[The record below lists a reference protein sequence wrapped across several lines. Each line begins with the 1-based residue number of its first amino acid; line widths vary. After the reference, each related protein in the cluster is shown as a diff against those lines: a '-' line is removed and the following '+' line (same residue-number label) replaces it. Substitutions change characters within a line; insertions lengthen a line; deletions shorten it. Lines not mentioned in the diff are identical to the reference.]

1 MTTPQEPLGTPFGVT
16 STTADVIAGIPLEG
30 KVAVVTGAN
39 SGLGLET
46 ARTLARAGMQVHVL
60 DRELGTAQVE
70 LAPYSADFTRLD
82 LADPASIDAAADL
95 FLRSG
100 RPIHVLVN
108 AAGIMAPPLSR
119 DSRGN
124 ERQFSTNHLGHFQLT
139 GRLWPA
145 LLRAEQARVVAYSSL
160 GHQFSAVDFD
170 DPNYHHRA
178 YDPVVA
184 YGQSKTAN
192 ALFAVELD
200 RRGLEHGV
208 RAFAV
213 HPGNIASTGLGKY
226 LAHDDMVAAGLIEP
240 DGTPIVDPDRQLK
253 TPEQGAATG
262 VWCATSPQLEGKGG
276 VYCEDCDIAQMSSED
291 GPLDF
296 FKASDGHG
304 VMSHAVDPG
313 AAERLWDI
321 SERLTGLRYP

>member
-1 MTTPQEPLGTPFGVT
+1 MTPQEPLGSPFGAA
-16 STTADVIAGIPLEG
+16 STTSDVVAGIPLG
-30 KVAVVTGAN
+30 NKVAVVTGGN

-46 ARTLARAGMQVHVL
+46 ARTLARAGAHVHVL

-70 LAPYSADFTRLD
+70 LAPHDADFIRLD
-82 LADPASIDAAADL
+82 LADPESIDAAADL

-100 RPIHVLVN
+100 RPVHILVN

-119 DSRGN
+119 DPRGN
-124 ERQFSTNHLGHFQLT
+124 ERQLSTNHLGHFRLT

-145 LLRAEQARVVAYSSL
+145 LRAERARVVAYSSL

-170 DPNYHHRA
+170 DPNYQRRA
-178 YDPVVA
+178 YNPMAA

-192 ALFAVELD
+192 SLFAVELD
-200 RRGLEHGV
+200 RRGQEHGV

-213 HPGNIASTGLGKY
+213 HPGNVASTGLGRF

-240 DGTPIVDPDRQLK
+240 HGTPIVDPERRLK

-262 VWCATSPQLEGKGG
+262 VWCATSPRLEGMGG
-276 VYCEDCDIAQMSSED
+276 VYCEDCDIARMSSEE

-296 FKASDGHG
+296 FKAGDGRG
-304 VMSHAVDPG
+304 VMGYAVDPG
-313 AAERLWDI
+313 QAERLWDL
-321 SERLTGLRYP
+321 SENLTGLRYP

>member
-1 MTTPQEPLGTPFGVT
+1 MTTLQQPLGTAFGVT
-16 STTADVIAGIPLEG
+16 STTADVIAGIPLAG
-30 KVAVVTGAN
+30 KVAVVTGGN

-46 ARTLARAGMQVHVL
+46 ARTLARAGVQVHVL

-70 LAPYSADFTRLD
+70 LASYDADFTRLD
-82 LADPASIDAAADL
+82 LADPDSVDAAADL

-100 RPIHVLVN
+100 RPIHILVN

-124 ERQFSTNHLGHFQLT
+124 ERQLSTNHLGHFQLT

-145 LLRAEQARVVAYSSL
+145 LLEAKRARVVAYSSL
-160 GHQFSAVDFD
+160 GHQFSAVDFG
-170 DPNYHHRA
+170 DPNYQHRA
-178 YDPVVA
+178 YDPMLA

-200 RRGLEHGV
+200 RRGQEHGV

-213 HPGNIASTGLGKY
+213 HPGNIASTGLGTY

-240 DGTPIVDPDRQLK
+240 DGTPIVDPERQLK

-262 VWCATSPQLEGKGG
+262 VWCATSPDLEGRGG
-276 VYCEDCDIAQMSSED
+276 VYCEDCDIAELSTEE

-296 FKASDGHG
+296 FKASDAHG
-304 VMSHAVDPG
+304 VMGYAVDPG
-313 AAERLWDI
+313 EAKRLWDL
-321 SERLTGLRYP
+321 SEALTGLRYP

>member
-1 MTTPQEPLGTPFGVT
+1 MGTPFGAT
-16 STTADVIAGIPLEG
+16 STTLDVIAGIPLQD
-30 KVAVVTGAN
+30 KVGVVTGGN

-46 ARTLARAGMQVHVL
+46 ARTLARAGMQVHVF
-60 DRELGTAQVE
+60 DRELSTAQVE
-70 LAPYSADFTRLD
+70 LAPFDADYTRLD
-82 LADPASIDAAADL
+82 LADPASIDAAAEA
-95 FLRSG
+95 FLRTG
-100 RPIHVLVN
+100 GPIHILVN

-124 ERQFSTNHLGHFQLT
+124 ERQLSTNHLGHFQLT

-145 LLRAEQARVVAYSSL
+145 LVRAERARVVVYSSL

-170 DPNYHHRA
+170 DPNYRRRA

-200 RRGLEHGV
+200 RRGQEHGV

-213 HPGNIASTGLGKY
+213 HPGNIASTGLGRY
-226 LAHDDMVAAGLIEP
+226 LAHDDMVAAGLIER
-240 DGTPIVDPDRQLK
+240 DGRPIVDPERRLK

-262 VWCATSPQLEGKGG
+262 VWCATSPALEGRGG
-276 VYCEDCDIAQMSSED
+276 VYCEDCDIAPLSAEE

-296 FKASDGHG
+296 FRAGDGRG
-304 VMSHAVDPG
+304 VMSYAVDP
-313 AAERLWDI
+313 AAARRLWKL
-321 SERLTGLRYP
+321 SEDLTGVRYP